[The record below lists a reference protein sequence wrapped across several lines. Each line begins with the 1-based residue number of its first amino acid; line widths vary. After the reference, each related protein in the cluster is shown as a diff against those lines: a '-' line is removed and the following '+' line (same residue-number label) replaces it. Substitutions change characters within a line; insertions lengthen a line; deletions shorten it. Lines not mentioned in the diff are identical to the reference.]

1 MKGVILIQILDA
13 EISALALVVKIFEEV
28 EATKEFS
35 SRFINRMIPLEK
47 LGHSTREEVKELAA
61 PMIATHLKQYQ
72 DAHKELHGADAEVPP
87 LEVLQQYAGLF
98 GLMNIY
104 SD

>member
-28 EATKEFS
+28 ETTKEFS

-61 PMIATHLKQYQ
+61 PMITAHLKQYQ

-87 LEVLQQYAGLF
+87 LEVRCSAGL
-98 GLMNIY
+98 LL
-104 SD
+104 